1 MSIGKHIMT
10 ISKLFSALLIVVVL
24 AIPGLSNAAT
34 PATKNGV
41 TIIHLDEYNGYFA
54 AQETLAGLK
63 PGKYK
68 FVIANKTK
76 KVVGFWLQDPK
87 TKKFFDQFPLEV
99 GETRTVTANI
109 TENGFRY
116 RCPINPT
123 AWYDVGVSK

>member
-1 MSIGKHIMT
+1 MT
-10 ISKLFSALLIVVVL
+10 KSKFISALILVAVVIVSGVV
-24 AIPGLSNAAT
+24 NAAT
-34 PATKNGV
+34 PTTNNGV
-41 TIIHLDEYNGYFA
+41 TTIHLDEYNGYFA

>member
-1 MSIGKHIMT
+1 MKIFKLLYAVLIVTALT
-10 ISKLFSALLIVVVL
+10 IS
-24 AIPGLSNAAT
+24 GLSSAAT
-34 PATKNGV
+34 PVTKNGV
-41 TIIHLDEYNGYFA
+41 TTIHLDEYNGYFA

-76 KVVGFWLQDPK
+76 KVVGFWLQDPV

-99 GETRTVTANI
+99 GQTRTVNANI